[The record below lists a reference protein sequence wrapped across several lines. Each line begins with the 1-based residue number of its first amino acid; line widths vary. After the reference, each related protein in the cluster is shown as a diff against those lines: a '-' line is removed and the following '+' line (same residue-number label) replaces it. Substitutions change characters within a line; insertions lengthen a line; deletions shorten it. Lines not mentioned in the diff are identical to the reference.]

1 MTAVGSIFK
10 KTEYDYSTHERGNS
24 GVSAIFACMEYITII
39 ATAFGTVIASVGGWE
54 LIKYF
59 LNRKSNKR
67 MAEAQ
72 ADDSEFSVLSKTN
85 TFLQEQLAKKEERF
99 AEQTDRIRTLT
110 SENIQLTGRVARLEA
125 ERSMKLCEVR
135 NCPNRKPQS
144 GY

>member
-1 MTAVGSIFK
+1 
-10 KTEYDYSTHERGNS
+10 
-24 GVSAIFACMEYITII
+24 MEYITII
-39 ATAFGTVIASVGGWE
+39 ATAFGTGIGSIGGWE
-54 LIKYF
+54 LVKWF
-59 LNRKSNKR
+59 LYRKSNKR

-99 AEQTDRIRTLT
+99 AEQTDRIRALT

-125 ERSMKLCEVR
+125 ERCMKLCEVR
-135 NCPNRKPQS
+135 NCPNRQPQS

>member
-1 MTAVGSIFK
+1 MTAAGNIFK
-10 KTEYDYSTHERGNS
+10 KTEYDFPTHAQGYS

-39 ATAFGTVIASVGGWE
+39 ATAFGTVIASIGGWE
-54 LIKYF
+54 LIKWF

-99 AEQTDRIRTLT
+99 AEQTERIRALT

-125 ERSMKLCEVR
+125 ERCMKLCEVR
-135 NCPNRKPQS
+135 KCPNRQPQS

>member
-1 MTAVGSIFK
+1 
-10 KTEYDYSTHERGNS
+10 
-24 GVSAIFACMEYITII
+24 MEYITII
-39 ATAFGTVIASVGGWE
+39 STLLVSLGGWE
-54 LIKYF
+54 LIKWL

>member
-1 MTAVGSIFK
+1 M
-10 KTEYDYSTHERGNS
+10 
-24 GVSAIFACMEYITII
+24 CMEYITII
-39 ATAFGTVIASVGGWE
+39 VTAFGTGIGSIGGWE
-54 LIKYF
+54 LVKWF

-99 AEQTDRIRTLT
+99 AEQTDRIRALT

-125 ERSMKLCEVR
+125 ERCMKLCEVR
-135 NCPNRKPQS
+135 NCPSRQPQS